1 MTEAVLTQ
9 APDAPEVGRAGDAIG
24 RRGTDPRASRYVE
37 LFDGISRSA
46 EPAWLGAF
54 RRAGIARFDKL
65 GFPTTRNED
74 WHFTNVAP
82 LAEREFSPA
91 AVSRSSAPSVT
102 AEDIEPFLFAGDWQ
116 TLVFVNGHFA
126 PELSHG
132 DAADDRLY
140 VGRLLSAVNDD
151 ARARLVEQH
160 LGGLSADQA
169 HAFTSLNSAFMQ
181 DGVLIAARGDA
192 VVDRPIHIVFVTDS
206 NADGVLVSP
215 RNLIVLGH
223 HAEATVVESY
233 VSIGETSHFTNAVT
247 EMYIGDGARLRHY
260 KIQRESARA
269 YHVAS
274 SYAHQ
279 GRGSNYEAFS
289 FATGADLSRTNVA
302 TVLDGE
308 GAHATLNGLYMV
320 DGDQVVDHQTRIEHA
335 RESCT
340 SHEIYKGV
348 LDGDSHA
355 VFNGQVF
362 VRPEAQKTDGK
373 QSNNNLLL
381 SDGARV
387 DTKPQLEIFADDV
400 KCTHGA
406 TIGRLDPTALF
417 YLKSRGIGEETS
429 RKLLTYAFAAE
440 VLEELTVEP
449 VRTKLESLAFMRFAA
464 AESVAV

>member
-9 APDAPEVGRAGDAIG
+9 APDAPEVGRTGDAIG
-24 RRGTDPRASRYVE
+24 RRGPDPRASRYVE
-37 LFDGISRSA
+37 LFDTTQRPA
-46 EPAWLGAF
+46 EPAWLSAF
-54 RRAGIARFDKL
+54 RRAGMSRFDEL
-65 GFPTTRNED
+65 GFPTTKNED
-74 WHFTNVAP
+74 WHFTNIAP
-82 LAEREFSPA
+82 LAERAFSPA
-91 AVSRSSAPSVT
+91 ALANKPSESAVT

-126 PELSHG
+126 PDLSHS
-132 DAADDRLY
+132 DAADDRMY
-140 VGRLLSAVNDD
+140 VGRLASAINDE
-151 ARARLVEQH
+151 ARASDIERH
-160 LGGLSADQA
+160 LGGLSADHA
-169 HAFTSLNSAFMQ
+169 HAFTALNSAFMQ
-181 DGVLIAARGDA
+181 DGVVIMARGDA
-192 VVDRPIHIVFVTDS
+192 VAGRPIHVVFVTAS
-206 NADGVLVSP
+206 NADGALVSP
-215 RNLIVLGH
+215 RNLIVLDH

-247 EMYIGDGARLRHY
+247 EMYIGEGARLRHY
-260 KIQRESARA
+260 KIQRESASA

-289 FATGADLSRTNVA
+289 FAAGADLSRTNVA

-308 GAHATLNGLYMV
+308 GAHVTLNGLYMV
-320 DGDQVVDHQTRIEHA
+320 DGEQLVDHQTRIEHA
-335 RESCT
+335 KESCT

-348 LDGDSHA
+348 LDDDSHA
-355 VFNGQVF
+355 VFNGQVY

-381 SDGARV
+381 SAGARV
-387 DTKPQLEIFADDV
+387 DTKPQLEIYADDV

-440 VLEELTVEP
+440 VLEELTVEA
-449 VRTKLESLAFMRFAA
+449 VRDKLESLAFLRFAA
-464 AESVAV
+464 AV